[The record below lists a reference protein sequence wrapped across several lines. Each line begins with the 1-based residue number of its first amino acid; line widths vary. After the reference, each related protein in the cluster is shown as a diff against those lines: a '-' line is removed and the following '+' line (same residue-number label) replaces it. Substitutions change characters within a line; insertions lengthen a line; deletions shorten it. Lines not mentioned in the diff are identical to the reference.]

1 MNPRTATAHPR
12 ALPRIVAPVVALG
25 LLLAGCTGTGDRL
38 ADDYRNGTGEGYI
51 SGDGLIVQPP
61 ADERGEPVEF
71 SGTLEDGTSFSSA
84 DVAGDLVVVNFWFA
98 ACPPCR
104 DEAEHLQDVASAYAD
119 RGVTFV
125 GVNTSDTDAVARSF
139 AKEHGVE
146 YPSLIDYQDNAVQSA
161 FATSPLPPIST
172 PTTLVLDAQG
182 RVAAR
187 ISGAIDGT
195 SPLDDILDELLAEG

>member
-1 MNPRTATAHPR
+1 MNPRTATARPR
-12 ALPRIVAPVVALG
+12 ALTRIVAPVVALG

-61 ADERGEPVEF
+61 AEERGDPVAF
-71 SGTLEDGTSFSSA
+71 SGTLENGESFSSA
-84 DVAGDLVVVNFWFA
+84 DHAGEIVVVNFWFA

-104 DEAEHLQDVASAYAD
+104 EEAEHLQGVASAYAD
-119 RGVTFV
+119 QGVTFV
-125 GVNTSDTDAVARSF
+125 GVNTGDTDAVARSF

-146 YPSLIDYQDNAVQSA
+146 YTSIIDFQDNGVQSA

-187 ISGAIDGT
+187 ISGPISGS
-195 SPLDDILDELLAEG
+195 SPLDDIIDELLAES